1 MSNEKVKYDDADS
14 PGALTPPHASSV
26 AESGIDPIYE
36 KKIIRKVDIHLIP
49 MLAAVYSV
57 AMIDRTNMS
66 NAAIAGMMK
75 DLKLYIGD
83 RYSIALLVFFIPY
96 FLFELPSNIVLRR
109 VGPAVWLSSIA
120 LSWGSVTIGMGF
132 AEDWRI
138 LVFCRVLLGFFE
150 AGFFPGCIYLI
161 SSWYTR
167 YEVQQRLAG
176 FYLVSTSIGGLS
188 PILAYGLMQMNGVQG
203 LAGWRWILIIASSK
217 KEQCEGVITVAV
229 ALLAY
234 LVLVDFPDK
243 LLQRRRPFLTD
254 SDVEIIKSRIDRDRD
269 DSQADPLTWS
279 VIGVHLMD
287 WKLWVYALLFMN
299 SAVPAYALAYF
310 TPIILK
316 GMGYSTGV
324 SQILSS
330 LPYIPAIVV
339 AFFLSWCADLTRLR
353 APFIAFGCLLV
364 IAGLSITA
372 YASSNSVRYF
382 GIFLGLAGAQN
393 NIPAV
398 LAYQSNN
405 IRMNSKRSVGSALQ
419 VGFGAIGGV
428 FASTVYRQE
437 DSPKYRNGLW
447 ATMGCQF
454 LTLLLLACMTVYFKK
469 KNRQHKEETLD
480 KPIENHPAFTYTI

>member
-1 MSNEKVKYDDADS
+1 MSNEKVEYDGVDS
-14 PGALTPPHASSV
+14 PEVVTPPHASSV

-36 KKIIRKVDIHLIP
+36 RKIIRKVDIRLIP
-49 MLAAVYSV
+49 MLAAIYSV
-57 AMIDRTNMS
+57 AMVDRTNMS

-109 VGPAVWLSSIA
+109 VGSAVWLGSIA
-120 LSWGSVTIGMGF
+120 LAWGSVTIGMGF
-132 AEDWRI
+132 IEDWRI
-138 LVFCRVLLGFFE
+138 LVFSRVLLGFFE

-167 YEVQQRLAG
+167 YEVQKRLAG
-176 FYLVSTSIGGLS
+176 FYLLSTFIGGLS

-203 LAGWRWILIIASSK
+203 LSGWRWILIIAS
-217 KEQCEGVITVAV
+217 VTTVAV

-234 LVLVDFPDK
+234 LVLIDFPDK

-254 SDVEIIKSRIDRDRD
+254 FDVEIIKSRIDRDRD
-269 DSQADPLTWS
+269 DSQADPLTWG

-287 WKLWVYALLFMN
+287 WKLWAYALLFMN
-299 SAVPAYALAYF
+299 AAVPGYALAYF
-310 TPIILK
+310 LPIILK
-316 GMGYSTGV
+316 GMGYSKGM

-339 AFFLSWCADLTRLR
+339 AFLLAWCADRTRLR
-353 APFIAFGCLLV
+353 APFIVFGCLLV
-364 IAGLSITA
+364 IAGMSVTA
-372 YASSNSVRYF
+372 YATSNSARYF
-382 GIFLGLAGAQN
+382 GVFLGLAGAQN

-447 ATMGCQF
+447 ATIGCQL

-469 KNRQHKEETLD
+469 KNRQHKEDTLD